1 MDDEYKERPSLF
13 GHVNN
18 LLNYCWLALARQHTA
33 YYSCQSGKKS
43 KILPDV
49 RSEPCAVDFYP
60 GQFRNNNHAH
70 IIWLSYHQL
79 GSTPEITMQTGI
91 WHMMSQQD
99 KRSRKDQEKIK
110 FSSMENMW
118 GANKETLTLII
129 LEPCSVLPRLSI
141 PFWIYWLHLSLPI
154 QTVILDFFLLKTYYF
169 VVHIKYYVMNSVLT
183 WKKINKCHTV
193 QLPVATTVL
202 SVMFF
207 VEAKLKKIMLIA
219 AWSELLNCD
228 S

>member
-1 MDDEYKERPSLF
+1 MEIHLYIVHRSFFVQERKIKDPVHVSYIRFLFCMDDEYKERPSLF

-91 WHMMSQQD
+91 
-99 KRSRKDQEKIK
+99 
-110 FSSMENMW
+110 
-118 GANKETLTLII
+118 
-129 LEPCSVLPRLSI
+129 
-141 PFWIYWLHLSLPI
+141 
-154 QTVILDFFLLKTYYF
+154 
-169 VVHIKYYVMNSVLT
+169 
-183 WKKINKCHTV
+183 
-193 QLPVATTVL
+193 
-202 SVMFF
+202 
-207 VEAKLKKIMLIA
+207 
-219 AWSELLNCD
+219 
-228 S
+228 